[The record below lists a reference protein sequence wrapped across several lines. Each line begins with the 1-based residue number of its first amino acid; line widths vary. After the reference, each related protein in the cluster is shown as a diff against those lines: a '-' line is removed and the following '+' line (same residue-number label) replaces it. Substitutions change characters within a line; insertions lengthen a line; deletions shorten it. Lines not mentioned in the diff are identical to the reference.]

1 MRGQAEPEE
10 YSMTEAAESGT
21 PLPKIHA
28 IKAMSRHRL
37 QVTWDDNKISNFDM
51 SDIIGENNAFSA
63 LRDQDL
69 FATARIGER
78 RRTIEW
84 PDPLDSSKILVDYC
98 ADSLRDK
105 AERQGVLQELQKLVR
120 AFRNRLAHSAELS
133 S

>member
-1 MRGQAEPEE
+1 
-10 YSMTEAAESGT
+10 MTEAMESAAI
-21 PLPKIHA
+21 LPKIRA

-37 QVTWDDNKISNFDM
+37 QITWDDNKISNFDM
-51 SDIIGENNAFSA
+51 SDTISEGNAFSA

-84 PDPLDSSKILVDYC
+84 PDPLDPSRVLVDYC
-98 ADSLRDK
+98 ADSLREK

-120 AFRNRLAHSAELS
+120 AFRNKLAHSAERVP
-133 S
+133 